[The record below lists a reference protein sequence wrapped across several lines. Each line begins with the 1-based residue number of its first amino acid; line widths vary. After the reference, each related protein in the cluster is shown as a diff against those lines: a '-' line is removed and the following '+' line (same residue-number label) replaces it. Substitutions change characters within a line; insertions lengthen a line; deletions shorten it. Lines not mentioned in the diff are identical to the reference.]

1 MSEELVIKLSEK
13 ESLFKSFIL
22 FFLVIELF
30 LSFIFYHY
38 YKIEEEHIQ
47 ENIFL
52 EMKNYSFFFKDER
65 FNIDIVSTTPHDKF
79 YELYFEENDLYILV
93 PFTDD
98 SENILKILYPR
109 SQYQLQLN
117 TLKNKMLSQFLW
129 LTLLAILISFIFSF
143 YVLSPLRNSLQL
155 LEVFIKD
162 IIHDLNTPLTSI
174 LINLKMI
181 DAKSVEIDSIAR
193 STKTISMLHH
203 NLDAYLKEI
212 QFENKKFDLK
222 KTIEEQVAFFAPM
235 HHHIK
240 WEIAVE
246 KKQIKSDKNA
256 FARIIYNLL
265 SNACKYNIEED
276 GFIVIK
282 TQGNVLN
289 ISNSSYGIKN
299 PSRIF
304 ERFYKEN
311 ERGLGIGLHIVE
323 KLCQQLDIL
332 KEVKVENNIVTIS
345 LDLTK
350 VTSK

>member
-1 MSEELVIKLSEK
+1 M
-13 ESLFKSFIL
+13 
-22 FFLVIELF
+22 IELF
-30 LSFIFYHY
+30 LGFIFYHY

-65 FNIDIVSTTPHDKF
+65 FNIDIVSSTPHDKF
-79 YELYFEENDLYILV
+79 YELYFGNKNLYILV

-98 SENILKILYPR
+98 SKNILKILYPR
-109 SQYQLQLN
+109 SQYKLQLN
-117 TLKNKMLSQFLW
+117 TLKDKMLSQFFW
-129 LTLLAILISFIFSF
+129 LTLLAILISFLFSF

-181 DAKSVEIDSIAR
+181 DAKSEEIESIER

-203 NLDAYLKEI
+203 NLNAYLKEI
-212 QFENKKFDLK
+212 QFENEKFDLK
-222 KTIEEQVAFFAPM
+222 KIIEEQVAFFAPM
-235 HHHIK
+235 HHHIE
-240 WEIAVE
+240 WRIDIE
-246 KKQIKSDKNA
+246 KKLIKSDKNA

-276 GFIVIK
+276 GFIYIK
-282 TQGNVLN
+282 TENNILS
-289 ISNSSYGIKN
+289 ISNSSYGIKD

-323 KLCQQLDIL
+323 KLCDQLDIP
-332 KEVKVENNIVTIS
+332 KEVKVKDNIVTVY
-345 LDLTK
+345 LDLNK

>member
-1 MSEELVIKLSEK
+1 MSEESAIKLSEK

-30 LSFIFYHY
+30 LGFIFYHY
-38 YKIEEEHIQ
+38 YQIEEEHIQ

-79 YELYFEENDLYILV
+79 YELYFEDNNLYILV
-93 PFTDD
+93 PFADD
-98 SENILKILYPR
+98 SKNILKILYPR
-109 SQYQLQLN
+109 SHYELQLN
-117 TLKNKMLSQFLW
+117 TLKGKMLSQFLW
-129 LTLLAILISFIFSF
+129 LTLLAILISFVFSF

-181 DAKSVEIDSIAR
+181 DAKSVEIKSIER

-203 NLDAYLKEI
+203 NLDAYLKEM
-212 QFENKKFDLK
+212 QVEREKFDLK
-222 KTIEEQVAFFAPM
+222 NIIEEQVAFFSPM
-235 HHHIK
+235 HHHIEWK
-240 WEIAVE
+240 IEIE
-246 KKQIKSDKNA
+246 KKRIKSDKNT

-265 SNACKYNIEED
+265 SNACRYNIEEN
-276 GFIVIK
+276 GFIYIK
-282 TQGNVLN
+282 TQDNILS

-323 KLCQQLDIL
+323 KLCQQLDIH
-332 KEVKVENNIVTIS
+332 KEVKVKNNIVTIY
-345 LDLTK
+345 LDLDK